1 MTEEQKKL
9 KAERNK
15 RYREKKKAAKLEKD
29 LQAPI
34 DDPAPESAMQAE
46 IEKAPESAMQTP
58 SNEKQSGQLLSDAA
72 FSYYLTRQNHRK

>member
-1 MTEEQKKL
+1 MTEEQKRL

-29 LQAPI
+29 AQAPI
-34 DDPAPESAMQAE
+34 DPALESAMQAE

-58 SNEKQSGQLLSDAA
+58 SNEKQPGQLLSDAA
-72 FSYYLTRQNHRK
+72 FGYYLGRQSRRK

>member
-34 DDPAPESAMQAE
+34 DP
-46 IEKAPESAMQTP
+46 APESAMQTP
-58 SNEKQSGQLLSDAA
+58 SNEKQQGQLLSDAA
-72 FSYYLTRQNHRK
+72 FSYYLGRQNRRK